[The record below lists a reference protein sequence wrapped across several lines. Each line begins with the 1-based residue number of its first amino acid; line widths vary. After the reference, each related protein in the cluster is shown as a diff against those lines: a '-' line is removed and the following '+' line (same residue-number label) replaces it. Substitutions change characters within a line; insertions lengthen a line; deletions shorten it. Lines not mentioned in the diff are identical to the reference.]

1 MGRAMTLAAT
11 LQDARRALL
20 DLSTRNRLLALPAT
34 ARARGVLR
42 IEGERAGF
50 VVERLAQGR
59 AFGFE
64 ASEASQARGRRKS
77 EGVRAA
83 SATATAEEWQGDDHL
98 RVAQPPEDLARRLR
112 DIMTDARTTREES
125 GVPSLYLAVGG
136 LHWRDPGTPDTP
148 RLAPLALVPATLER
162 EGATSRFRLRANPE
176 EVVENLS
183 LREKLATG
191 FQITLPEFGDYDP
204 DAWAAAVAAVTTG
217 REGWSVEADAL
228 ALGLFAFT
236 KFLMWRD
243 LDPETYP
250 GLLDH
255 PLLRR
260 LLDPTPPPPEP
271 VPFADD
277 ADVDAEIP
285 VERLD
290 HVQEMDGSQAL
301 AAEAVRRGHSL
312 VIQGPPGTGK
322 SQTIVNILAQAVL
335 DGRSVL
341 FVAEKAAALEVVKRR
356 MDSMGLGAAVLELHG
371 AKPSKRAVLDELRAT
386 LALPP
391 APPRAREEAIQ
402 RLGELRGRLNRHAA
416 AMRAPVG
423 ESGLTVQEVIARLA
437 ALRAEGASPPG
448 FTLDAAGWKA
458 ARITALR
465 GAVEELAARLPGAR
479 SPWRGVRPELD
490 TLAAER
496 LLGEVPRLL
505 RAFAACPGGVAE
517 AREALAAEALRAE
530 APMPPEALPAAR
542 ARLADLQ
549 RLDAAGRDP
558 RFLAG
563 ALAATGLAEA
573 RAALAEPAG
582 LLGFLNAGRREA
594 QRRLAAAL
602 RDPGDDAA
610 LAALLEAQEA
620 ARRLGHGPEP
630 AGLAAMAL
638 AREIG
643 WVEAHAKRLALP
655 PPGEAQRAALAAWE
669 GFAAVTGL
677 PEPASFAALAE
688 TLALWAAEPEGLAAW
703 QGWERAVAEAPELAP
718 LAAALEAGTLLAEAA
733 PGAFEFALLESLRGI
748 ALRQHPALA
757 AFDGEAADR
766 LVADFRHADAARVR
780 LARHEAAAVHAARV
794 AELRHGTEPAALA
807 FLRGEFERKRGHA
820 PVRVLLARAA
830 PLIRQAKPI
839 LMMSPLSV
847 AQFLGNP
854 HHATLPGFPEF
865 DLVVM
870 DEASQ
875 IEPVDALGAIARA
888 RQVVVVGDDRQMPPT
903 RFFQRM
909 TEDDEEAPQDEEA
922 ELAARDVESILGL
935 ANARGIPRMMLRWH
949 YRSRHESLI
958 ATSNAEFYEN
968 RLLVLPSPRPRSAEL
983 GLSLVRVEGRF
994 AGSSNAAEA
1003 EAVARAVMRHARETP
1018 GDTLGVA
1025 AFSVTQRDAI
1035 MDAVE
1040 KLRRESPETE
1050 PFFSDHADE
1059 PFFVKNLENVQGDER
1074 DAILISVGYGRDANG
1089 RLAMRFGPLSN
1100 DGGER
1105 RLNVLI
1111 TRAKK
1116 RCIVFSGIGAEE
1128 VDTERAKGRGVAAL
1142 KTFLA
1147 FAAQGGAR
1155 EVRGGEASPIAA
1167 LIGQVMAEAGQEP
1180 VPRVG
1185 LSGLFLD
1192 VAGRGA
1198 EGFELGVELD
1208 AADWAGLRCARD
1220 RDRGR
1225 QMALEMMGW
1234 RLARSWS
1241 LDWLNQPEAARA
1253 RMRAALG
1260 LEAPAVPA
1268 EAASPLDGSFAEPY
1282 REATMERPPANRAE
1296 LTELVVAI
1304 LGVEA
1309 PVHRDALLERARL
1322 LLGEGF
1328 DAHETAAALREAELL
1343 HGARES
1349 GGFYVLEDTPP
1360 PAPRD
1365 RRAAGAHLRRAAMV
1379 PPAEIEAAAR
1389 LLLNLQPRATEAELA
1404 QGVARMLGLEAAA
1417 ATALL
1422 ARIALLSATGKLVP
1436 GSSA

>member
-1 MGRAMTLAAT
+1 MTLAAT

-20 DLSTRNRLLALPAT
+20 DLSTRNRLLALPGT

-50 VVERLAQGR
+50 VVERLAAGR

-64 ASEASQARGRRKS
+64 ATQATEARGRRRA

-83 SATATAEEWQGDDHL
+83 SATATEAEWQGDDHL
-98 RVAQPPEDLARRLR
+98 RVAASPEELARRLR
-112 DIMTDARTTREES
+112 DILTDARTTREES
-125 GVPSLYLAVGG
+125 GVPSLFLAVGG
-136 LHWRDPGTPDTP
+136 LHWRDPATPATP
-148 RLAPLALVPATLER
+148 RLAPLALIPATLER

-183 LREKLATG
+183 LREKLAQE
-191 FQITLPEFGDYDP
+191 FRITLPEFSEYDP
-204 DAWAAAVAAVTTG
+204 DAWAAAVAAAATG

-243 LDPETYP
+243 LDPEIHP
-250 GLLDH
+250 GLLIH
-255 PLLRR
+255 PLMRR
-260 LLDPTPPPPEP
+260 LLDPASPPPEP

-285 VERLD
+285 VEKLD

-312 VIQGPPGTGK
+312 VVQGPPGTGK

-356 MDSMGLGAAVLELHG
+356 MDALGLGAAVLELHSG
-371 AKPSKRAVLDELRAT
+371 KPSKRAVLDELRAT

-391 APPRAREEAIQ
+391 VPPRAREDAIQ

-416 AMRAPVG
+416 SMRAPVG
-423 ESGLTVQEVIARLA
+423 QSGLSVQEVIARLA
-437 ALRAEGASPPG
+437 ALRARGALPPG
-448 FTLDAAGWKA
+448 FTLDAAGWDA

-465 GAVEELAARLPGAR
+465 GAVDELAARLPGAR
-479 SPWRGVRPELD
+479 SPWRGVRPEFD
-490 TLAAER
+490 SLAAER
-496 LLGEVPRLL
+496 LLADLPRLL
-505 RAFAACPGGVAE
+505 RAFAACPGGVTE
-517 AREALAAEALRAE
+517 ARAALEAEALRRE
-530 APMPPEALPAAR
+530 APFALDVLPAAR
-542 ARLADLQ
+542 ARLADL
-549 RLDAAGRDP
+549 RMLDAAGRDP
-558 RFLAG
+558 RFLSG
-563 ALAATGLAEA
+563 ALGATGLEAA
-573 RAALAEPAG
+573 RATLAQPAG
-582 LLGFLNAGRREA
+582 LLGFLNAARREA
-594 QRRLAAAL
+594 RARLAAAL
-602 RDPGDDAA
+602 RDAEDGAA
-610 LAALLEAQEA
+610 LEALLAAQGAAL
-620 ARRLGHGPEP
+620 RLRHGPES
-630 AGLAAMAL
+630 AGLAAAAL

-643 WVEAHAKRLALP
+643 WMEAHAQRLALP
-655 PPGEAQRAALAAWE
+655 GPTPAQQAAVEAWE
-669 GFAAVTGL
+669 GLHSATGL
-677 PEPASFAALAE
+677 AVPPSFAALAE

-703 QGWERAVAEAPELAP
+703 QGWARAVAAAPELAP
-718 LAAALEAGTLLAEAA
+718 LAAALEGGGLAPEAA
-733 PGAFEFALLESLRGI
+733 GEAFEFALMESLRGA

-757 AFDGEAADR
+757 AFDGEGADR
-766 LVADFRHADAARVR
+766 LVEDFRHADAARVR
-780 LARHEAAAVHAARV
+780 LARHEASSVHAARV
-794 AELRHGTEPAALA
+794 AELRQGAHPAALA

-820 PVRVLLARAA
+820 PVRVLLSRAA

-865 DLVVM
+865 DLLVM

-909 TEDDEEAPQDEEA
+909 TEDDEETPQDEEA
-922 ELAARDVESILGL
+922 GLAARDVESILGL

-968 RLLVLPSPRPRSAEL
+968 RLLVLPSPRPRSEAL

-994 AGSSNAAEA
+994 VASGNAAEA
-1003 EAVARAVMRHARETP
+1003 EALAQAVLRHARETP
-1018 GDTLGVA
+1018 EDTLGVA

-1040 KLRRESPETE
+1040 RLRRDSPETE
-1050 PFFSDHADE
+1050 PFFTAHPDE

-1142 KTFLA
+1142 KTFLG
-1147 FAAQGGAR
+1147 FAANGGVR
-1155 EVRGGEASPIAA
+1155 EVVAGEASPIAA
-1167 LIGQVMAEAGQEP
+1167 LIGQVMEEAGQEA

-1192 VAGRGA
+1192 VAGRGP

-1234 RLARSWS
+1234 RLARAWS

-1260 LEAPAVPA
+1260 LEAPAAAAPA
-1268 EAASPLDGSFAEPY
+1268 APMPAAALAEPY
-1282 REATMERPPANRAE
+1282 REAALERAPTNRAE
-1296 LTELVVAI
+1296 LTDLVVAI
-1304 LGVEA
+1304 LGIEA
-1309 PVHRDALLERARL
+1309 PIHRDALLERARL
-1322 LLGEGF
+1322 LLGDGF
-1328 DAHETAAALREAELL
+1328 DARETAAALREAELL

-1349 GGFYVLEDTPP
+1349 GGFHVLEDTPP
-1360 PAPRD
+1360 ATPRD
-1365 RRAAGAHLRRAAMV
+1365 RRAASAHLRRPAMI

-1389 LLLNLQPRATEAELA
+1389 LLLELQPRATEAELA
-1404 QGVARMLGLEAAA
+1404 AGVARMLGLEVSAN
-1417 ATALL
+1417 TALL
-1422 ARIALLSATGKLVP
+1422 ARIALLSASGKLVA
-1436 GSSA
+1436 GSGA